1 MSLHG
6 AYFRQNWLLF
16 SGTTVAY
23 DPRAVSEADL
33 TLAEATLLDL
43 VAEGLDNRAIAERL
57 GKSVKT
63 VRNQLSVIFS
73 KLGVH
78 SRSQAIVIALSK

>member
-1 MSLHG
+1 M
-6 AYFRQNWLLF
+6 
-16 SGTTVAY
+16 
-23 DPRAVSEADL
+23 
-33 TLAEATLLDL
+33 LDL
-43 VAEGLDNRAIAERL
+43 VAEGLDNRVIAERL

-78 SRSQAIVIALSK
+78 SRSQAIVMTLSGKSSAASGRLILAGTFVPH